1 MSNPNQ
7 RLNDPEQL
15 PLIPRL
21 LAQICSFGLDLLEAK
36 HPASWHEGRESARG
50 QAEET
55 GNFSR
60 DRLPAG
66 PSRLMIK
73 YREETE
79 HRSPGKTD
87 SIFND
92 YRLRLSAEQK
102 NGMRESCAAYLG
114 ELQPSPEQWKAIF
127 STSQTTSIVGSA
139 GTGKTTGLI
148 LRIVF
153 MHVYLKIPLS
163 QITMLTFNRESRM
176 EVATRLRSLLS
187 KWGIDKPLDEI
198 LDVVKTPRSA
208 LLQQVRSLPD
218 LRTLVPFEVLSDGAA
233 VPEDGRPYDEKLTA
247 HQESEMARCFTTLY
261 QANKRFAELV
271 QKLFAESCL
280 VDRLEVDAPEVI
292 KRAPFAWK
300 LSAVDPEIC
309 DAVEG
314 LWKKAGAWPLPGIT
328 ATRKQ
333 FQLRGKPFNS
343 SGFIPQLGVHVVLG
357 FDRSEDRHLAR
368 GPGLPQLY
376 KEVAIKR
383 TIIQAYHP
391 TGIVHLDSYEQ
402 AKSLCDALKML
413 PKAPPRFDYRLKG
426 SPRAVD
432 ILEAFNTSS
441 ALIDSLGL
449 EIGTVAGKMNFLA
462 GDTDSVFFEALGVY
476 WQALE
481 RQLAALPAPVVPF
494 GRLFDLFSA
503 SSQDTLKHVP
513 MSVLS
518 RSRHLLLDCAED
530 YPSNVSSWL
539 RGLLIEIRRRDSVQ
553 DGRGNAATSIMVA
566 GDHCQW
572 VYGSF
577 GTTPKLLS
585 DFTDLFPAPEP
596 VARINLMDCFRST
609 QAIVDAA
616 QSLLINLGVVA
627 GKGTRSMRR
636 VSTSDVAVTLI
647 SNEPHRMQEL
657 CVQAYAN
664 GSSILILLTDD
675 AATTWVEQAVG
686 GLIREDQS
694 AEQRRIRV
702 RNFHKAKGLEAD
714 VVFLVGDPR
723 AANTSWQ
730 RNQLFKL
737 AGVAGG
743 GDMYPGDTVLEHEA
757 LKLVHLGMTRA
768 RRLCYWMS
776 DTGATGKKGASNLV
790 ELNADFFIDAR

>member
-1 MSNPNQ
+1 MSSPIQ

-21 LAQICSFGLDLLEAK
+21 LAQICSYGLDLLEAK
-36 HPASWHEGRESARG
+36 HPASWHQGRDSARDQCESSG
-50 QAEET
+50 EM
-55 GNFSR
+55 SL
-60 DRLPAG
+60 DREPASH
-66 PSRLMIK
+66 SRLTIK
-73 YREETE
+73 YREETD
-79 HRSPGKTD
+79 HLSPGRSE

-92 YRLRLSAEQK
+92 NRLRLSAEQK

-114 ELQPSPEQWKAIF
+114 EIQPSPEQWKAIF
-127 STSQTTSIVGSA
+127 STSQTTSIIGSA
-139 GTGKTTGLI
+139 GTGKTTALL

-153 MHVYLKIPLS
+153 MHAYLKIPLN

-176 EVATRLRSLLS
+176 EVATRLRSLLT
-187 KWGIDKPLDEI
+187 KWGIEVPLVEV
-198 LDVVKTPRSA
+198 LEVVKTPRSA

-218 LRTLVPFEVLSDGAA
+218 LRALVPFEVLSDGAA
-233 VPEDGRPYDEKLTA
+233 VPDDGRPFDDKLTT

-280 VDRLEVDAPEVI
+280 VDRLEVDAPEAI

-300 LSAVDPEIC
+300 LSDVDPEIC

-333 FQLRGKPFNS
+333 FQLRGKTFNS
-343 SGFIPQLGVHVVLG
+343 SGFIPELGVHVVLG

-368 GPGLPQLY
+368 GPGLRQLY

-383 TIIQAYHP
+383 TILQAYHP
-391 TGIVHLDSYEQ
+391 SGIVHLDSYEQ
-402 AKSLCDALKML
+402 AKSLIDALKML

-426 SPRAVD
+426 SPKAVD

-513 MSVLS
+513 ISVLG

-539 RGLLIEIRRRDSVQ
+539 RGLLIEIRRRDVVQ
-553 DGRGNAATSIMVA
+553 DGTGNAATSIMVA

-577 GTTPKLLS
+577 GTTPKLLT
-585 DFTDLFPAPEP
+585 DFADLFPSPEI

-609 QAIVDAA
+609 QAIVNAS
-616 QSLLINLGVVA
+616 QSLLINLGIVA

-647 SNEPHRMQEL
+647 SNEPIRMHEL

-664 GSSILILLTDD
+664 GSSILILLTDE

-686 GLIREDQS
+686 ELIREDQS
-694 AEQRRIRV
+694 AEYRRIRV

-737 AGVAGG
+737 AGVAAG
-743 GDMYPGDTVLEHEA
+743 GDMYAGDTVLEHEA
-757 LKLVHLGMTRA
+757 LKLVHLGMSRA

-776 DTGATGKKGASNLV
+776 DTGATGTRTASNMV
-790 ELNADFFIDAR
+790 ELSADVFADAR